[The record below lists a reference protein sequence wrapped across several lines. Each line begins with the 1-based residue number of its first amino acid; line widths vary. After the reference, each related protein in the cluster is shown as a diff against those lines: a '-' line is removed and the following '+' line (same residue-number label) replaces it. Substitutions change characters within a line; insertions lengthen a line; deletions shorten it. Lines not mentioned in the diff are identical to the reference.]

1 MPRTTRPR
9 LNWQPA
15 SKSVMN
21 DADIRARLADAALYR
36 RDRQAWAQQ
45 AAPRWLKRMKAE
57 DEAEKQE
64 SWRVAGPELRAAI
77 RRVIEQEDR

>member
-1 MPRTTRPR
+1 MMGSSE
-9 LNWQPA
+9 A
-15 SKSVMN
+15 
-21 DADIRARLADAALYR
+21 AIRARLADAALYR

-45 AAPRWLKRMKAE
+45 AAPRWVKRMRAE
-57 DEAEKQE
+57 SEADKQE